1 MDDKHVEDR
10 VREYQWPEISADVRQ
25 RVMAVPVAVV
35 EPISWS
41 DRVWFSRT
49 WRVAAAA
56 AVIAVIALDQVTGVT
71 PQQITATPQVMA
83 EAQAIEDVAREAGL
97 PAQTAAWLAQRS
109 LFDASRPTPVP
120 QPGAAMWEALAF
132 DTTGGM

>member
-1 MDDKHVEDR
+1 MDNKDLEEQ
-10 VREYQWPEISADVRQ
+10 VREYRWPEISPDVRR
-25 RVMAVPVAVV
+25 RVMSAPLAAA

-56 AVIAVIALDQVTGVT
+56 AVVAVFALDRLTGVT
-71 PQQITATPQVMA
+71 PQQAAPTPQVMA

-109 LFDASRPTPVP
+109 VRDASRPSTIRR
-120 QPGAAMWEALAF
+120 GADLLTLEL
-132 DTTGGM
+132 DTTGGL